1 MWLDE
6 AKIHV
11 ASGRGGDGLISFH
24 RTRYNPRGSPDGG
37 DGGDGGNV
45 VLRATRSMNTLLH
58 FQHRIHFRAED
69 GGPGG
74 PGGRTGPRG
83 KDCVILVP
91 VGTVVRD
98 LYTGEVLADLSQ
110 DGQEVVIARGGR
122 GGRGN
127 KAFTTSTR
135 QAPRIRELGEP
146 GEQRWLKLELR
157 VLADVGI
164 VGFPNVG
171 KSSLISRVSHKKAK
185 VAAYPFTTLVPNLGV
200 VRVGEHESFVIA
212 DLPGLVVGAHEG
224 KGLGD
229 RFLKHATRARLL
241 LHMVDLARV
250 EGRDPLEDYFALRQE
265 IEAWDEL
272 AGKPEVVVG
281 NKIDLLSP
289 GQVAKEVQRFRER
302 GIELHPIS
310 AVRGDGVREL
320 IGLLAR
326 SLQEMPK
333 GGEEE
338 SRPKRR
344 VWELTPSGSAF
355 EVTKEGDTF
364 VVKGGEVERLVS
376 RLDLSTRDAQE
387 YLMERLERLGVMA
400 ALRRQGLSQGNTVRI
415 GGVELEYQE

>member
-37 DGGDGGNV
+37 DGGDGGDV
-45 VLRATRSMNTLLH
+45 IIRATRSMNTLFH
-58 FQHRIHFRAED
+58 FQNQIHFRAAN
-69 GGPGG
+69 GAPGG
-74 PGGRTGPRG
+74 PNQRTGARG

-91 VGTVVRD
+91 VGTVVQD
-98 LYTGEVLADLSQ
+98 LHTGEVLADLMEE
-110 DGQEVVIARGGR
+110 GQEVVIARGGK

-146 GEQRWLKLELR
+146 GEERWLKLELR
-157 VLADVGI
+157 LLADVGI

-171 KSSLISRVSHKKAK
+171 KSSLISRISHKKAK

-200 VRVGEHESFVIA
+200 VRVEEGSFVVA

-241 LHMVDLARV
+241 LHLVDLARV
-250 EGRDPLEDYFALRQE
+250 EGRDPLEDYLALRRE
-265 IEAWDEL
+265 IEAWEEL
-272 AGKPEVVVG
+272 KDKPEVVAG
-281 NKIDLLSP
+281 NKVDLLSP
-289 GQVAKEVQRFRER
+289 EQVAKEVSRFRAE

-320 IGLLAR
+320 VYLLWR
-326 SLQEMPK
+326 KLQELPR
-333 GGEEE
+333 EETQE
-338 SRPKRR
+338 RPKKR
-344 VWELTPSGSAF
+344 VWQLTPPGPAF
-355 EVTKEGDTF
+355 EIVKDGDVF
-364 VVKGGEVERLVS
+364 VVRGETVERLVR

-400 ALRRQGLSQGNTVRI
+400 ALRRKGLQEGDTVRI

>member
-1 MWLDE
+1 M
-6 AKIHV
+6 
-11 ASGRGGDGLISFH
+11 
-24 RTRYNPRGSPDGG
+24 
-37 DGGDGGNV
+37 
-45 VLRATRSMNTLLH
+45 
-58 FQHRIHFRAED
+58 
-69 GGPGG
+69 
-74 PGGRTGPRG
+74 
-83 KDCVILVP
+83 ILVP

-333 GGEEE
+333 AEEE

-400 ALRRQGLSQGNTVRI
+400 ALRRQGLSQGDTVRI

>member
-58 FQHRIHFRAED
+58 FQHHIHFRAED

-74 PGGRTGPRG
+74 PGGRTGARG
-83 KDCVILVP
+83 EDCVVLVP

-98 LYTGEVLADLSQ
+98 LYTGEVLADLSE

-200 VRVGEHESFVIA
+200 VRVDEHRSFVIA

-229 RFLKHATRARLL
+229 RFLKHAMRARIL

-250 EGRDPLEDYFALRQE
+250 EGRDPLEDYFALRRE
-265 IEAWDEL
+265 IEAWGEL
-272 AGKPEVVVG
+272 AEKPEVVVG

-289 GQVAKEVQRFRER
+289 GQVAKEVQRFREQ
-302 GIELHPIS
+302 GIDLHPIS

-326 SLQEMPK
+326 KLQEMPK
-333 GGEEE
+333 GEEEE

-344 VWELTPSGSAF
+344 VWELTPSGSTF

-364 VVKGGEVERLVS
+364 VVKGSEVERLVS

-387 YLMERLERLGVMA
+387 YLIERLEQLGVMA
-400 ALRRQGLSQGNTVRI
+400 ALSRQGLSQGDTVRI
-415 GGVELEYQE
+415 GEVELEYQE

>member
-400 ALRRQGLSQGNTVRI
+400 ALRRQGLSQGDTVRI